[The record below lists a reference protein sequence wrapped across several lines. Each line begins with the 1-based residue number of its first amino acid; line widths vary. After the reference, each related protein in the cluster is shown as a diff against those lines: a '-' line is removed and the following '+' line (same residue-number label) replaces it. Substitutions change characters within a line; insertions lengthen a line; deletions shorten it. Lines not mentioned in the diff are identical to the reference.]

1 MEKNNFIKKII
12 STIILVG
19 ILSLLGYVIY
29 SMGNYV
35 STLEKQ
41 VRDRNVLIQ
50 RLTDSEK
57 ILNKYFDIE
66 VDTLNNMT
74 IYSLKDSLLDLKY
87 KLGEE
92 SLSSEEM
99 VIEYNQM
106 INKYNQIVKKYNK
119 MSDQLIELKDSTK
132 NLNIVLE
139 LIKKNYGIGYK
150 IKKDSIYYNIK
161 LEGTSKVD
169 SAMKILPYYGDKLHF
184 EE

>member
-12 STIILVG
+12 STIILIG

-41 VRDRNVLIQ
+41 VRDRNILIQ
-50 RLTDSEK
+50 KLTDSEK

-106 INKYNQIVKKYNK
+106 IKEYNKIVKEYNRI
-119 MSDQLIELKDSTK
+119 SYQLIELKDSNN
-132 NLNIVLE
+132 NLNIALD

-150 IKKDSIYYNIK
+150 IKKDSIYYNIR
-161 LEGTSKVD
+161 LEGTSKLD
-169 SAMKILPYYGDKLHF
+169 SALKILPYYGDKLHF